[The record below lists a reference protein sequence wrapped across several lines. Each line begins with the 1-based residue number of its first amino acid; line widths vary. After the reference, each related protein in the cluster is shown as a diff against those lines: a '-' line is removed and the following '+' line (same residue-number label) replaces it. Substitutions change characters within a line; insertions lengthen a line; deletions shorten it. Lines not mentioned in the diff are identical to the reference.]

1 MNIQKTFEEVFAIV
15 QQMNAEF
22 DNELVS
28 SEDIE
33 DMKST
38 IHVFLP
44 KYLGYLQDGIAEMS
58 SLNIDSLD
66 NKAEQPSEES
76 FAKLIV
82 GFSNTYYLFEEMDE
96 LLTKLNRNF
105 LLKSHMTTLEELQ
118 KPYFLS
124 QDENKE
130 L

>member
-15 QQMNAEF
+15 QQMNAKF

-44 KYLGYLQDGIAEMS
+44 TYLGYLQDGIVEMS

-66 NKAEQPSEES
+66 NNAEQPSEES

-105 LLKSHMTTLEELQ
+105 LLKNHVTTLEELQ